1 MRKRNL
7 SKGQVSIL
15 QNICILCLSLLA
27 GFLLVTV
34 FSYEADGNGT
44 IPSLNTLLNSPQADE
59 SSQSSDLSG
68 MAVPFNLVA
77 TSEHG
82 RYGRMLVSSAE
93 RDQLHSSS
101 LLLEALGSASSPV
114 VVPEDQFQDALS
126 QTSLCL
132 DYLFPVPSSILA
144 AWFGADFSADL
155 EIRYLLISAT
165 SSESAK
171 LYLWDGIGDI
181 YCYGTA
187 VEYPS
192 LADLVLS
199 FRRDDATASGD
210 VAFAFEDPET
220 YGHLSPYTVLSSEA
234 ATASVLTSALPDLAS
249 DVDSILSI
257 LDFNPHT
264 IARYNLTNGI
274 EVVEFPR
281 TLRVYTDGSIQY
293 SGSAD
298 ATSSLYVIPT
308 AGESPSEAEALL
320 ASLRLA
326 ELLLPEEVLLDSDF
340 YFSGIQPTDTGYHIT
355 FDYLI
360 DGIPVYLA
368 SGASALEIDTTGGTI
383 TSFRLQYR
391 QYTVQEDSYHLLPL
405 PQAVHMATG
414 YQNVFLTK
422 GYVDRGGETVTAEWL
437 VR

>member
-126 QTSLCL
+126 QTSLFL

-144 AWFGADFSADL
+144 A
-155 EIRYLLISAT
+155 
-165 SSESAK
+165 
-171 LYLWDGIGDI
+171 
-181 YCYGTA
+181 C
-187 VEYPS
+187 
-192 LADLVLS
+192 
-199 FRRDDATASGD
+199 
-210 VAFAFEDPET
+210 
-220 YGHLSPYTVLSSEA
+220 
-234 ATASVLTSALPDLAS
+234 
-249 DVDSILSI
+249 
-257 LDFNPHT
+257 
-264 IARYNLTNGI
+264 
-274 EVVEFPR
+274 
-281 TLRVYTDGSIQY
+281 
-293 SGSAD
+293 
-298 ATSSLYVIPT
+298 
-308 AGESPSEAEALL
+308 
-320 ASLRLA
+320 
-326 ELLLPEEVLLDSDF
+326 
-340 YFSGIQPTDTGYHIT
+340 
-355 FDYLI
+355 
-360 DGIPVYLA
+360 
-368 SGASALEIDTTGGTI
+368 
-383 TSFRLQYR
+383 
-391 QYTVQEDSYHLLPL
+391 
-405 PQAVHMATG
+405 
-414 YQNVFLTK
+414 
-422 GYVDRGGETVTAEWL
+422 